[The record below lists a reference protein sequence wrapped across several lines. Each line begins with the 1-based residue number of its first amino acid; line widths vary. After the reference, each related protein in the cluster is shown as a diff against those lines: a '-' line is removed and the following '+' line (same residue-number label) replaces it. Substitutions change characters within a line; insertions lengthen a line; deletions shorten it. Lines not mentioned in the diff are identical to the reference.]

1 MLLASETYAFTMQN
15 LCFWHLKDDVLPPE
29 SIAFVNQ
36 SIIFRL
42 FILFT
47 LIFLLS
53 LSLKSLQGLY

>member
-1 MLLASETYAFTMQN
+1 MSCKSIAFRRQN
-15 LCFWHLKDDVLPPE
+15 LCFWHLKDDVLQPE

-42 FILFT
+42 FILFA